1 MGSSVS
7 KAEELHKKKKDE
19 LQQLMKVLDSK
30 REQFMSEVTANR
42 GKAVS
47 AKEVNGGRS
56 VVRQSEIRVSSSDAP
71 SKQIKE
77 AIGSFFDAAQGG
89 NKGRSAIINGASQ
102 LISAGIDA
110 IFGVSAGQGMEKRG
124 FTVLFINFA
133 FVRVDYYVYSYCVTG
148 TKWASTSSVA
158 GCCQVTDLA
167 VLDPA
172 TLNPMEIDYLIA
184 QNITIES
191 DGEDNSGQF
200 EALMQIKVMLA
211 TNAVLN
217 RIIKSPDTD
226 FETLTKTMEQIN
238 GIMRALA
245 GELEK
250 LPAYESEDELLEKKY
265 SDMKTAKEG
274 GELLAGTVFFAS
286 SVYRTFPNF
295 IRFLTFADSVY
306 Y

>member
-7 KAEELHKKKKDE
+7 KAEKLQKDKKEE

-30 REQFMSEVTANR
+30 REQFMAEVTSNR
-42 GKAVS
+42 GKAIS
-47 AKEVNGGRS
+47 DKEVNGGRS

-71 SKQIKE
+71 SKQIKD

-89 NKGRSAIINGASQ
+89 NKGRSAVVNGATQ
-102 LISAGIDA
+102 LVSAGIDA

-158 GCCQVTDLA
+158 GSCQVTDLA

-184 QNITIES
+184 QNITIE
-191 DGEDNSGQF
+191 DDDDNSGQF

-211 TNAVLN
+211 TNSVLN

-250 LPAYESEDELLEKKY
+250 LPAYETDEELMGKKV
-265 SDMKTAKEG
+265 SDMRKAVKDN
-274 GELLAGTVFFAS
+274 GELLAGTVFSFLLFM
-286 SVYRTFPNF
+286 VYFRILLVFVF
-295 IRFLTFADSVY
+295 
-306 Y
+306 